1 MTRRILT
8 GAIIAIMALGG
19 VWIWLSRV
27 PAAGPISQPAG
38 LPLAGHA
45 APDFSLPT
53 PDGGVIDLAS
63 LRGKP
68 VVLNFWASWCG
79 PCEAEMP
86 ELQTAYAKYGDQDV
100 VVLGVNQGES
110 EPVVRDYL
118 QRLGITF
125 PVALDRQLVAS
136 ESYKV
141 QSLPTTFFIDRD
153 GIIRDQ
159 IVGQMN
165 TAVLQQH
172 LRSIYP

>member
-1 MTRRILT
+1 MTNRILA
-8 GAIIAIMALGG
+8 GAIVAVLAFGSL
-19 VWIWLSRV
+19 WIWLSRV
-27 PAAGPISQPAG
+27 PSASPTSRPDTI
-38 LPLAGHA
+38 PLAGHV
-45 APDFSLPT
+45 APNFSLAT
-53 PDGGVIDLAS
+53 PGGGTIDLAS

-86 ELQTAYAKYGDQDV
+86 ELQTAYLKYGDKDV
-100 VVLGVNQGES
+100 VVLGVNQGED
-110 EPVVRDYL
+110 EPTVLSYL
-118 QRLGITF
+118 KRLGITF
-125 PVALDRQLVAS
+125 PVALDGKFAAS

-159 IVGQMN
+159 IIGQMN
-165 TAVLQQH
+165 TAVLRQH